1 MSRPYT
7 VGITYKD
14 NPRKTDLFLSNLP
27 ERVCYPALCID
38 PYRPTRATMGCA
50 HTTPAD
56 GVVEP
61 MPRQDVAGACKADR
75 EHTTPSRK
83 LPHGE
88 SFHNVNPMVD
98 ATRNHDTGTA
108 NRELPVGIEA
118 KEGPIED
125 ETRASGRCGEGG
137 CRSLD
142 PTLRS
147 GSGGGSTPTRLTAVG
162 RTGGTME
169 FANPLHSRVR
179 RARTAPDTCS
189 PPSAAPPR
197 GVKCLTRSGT
207 SRLRST
213 LETEVGR
220 VGFLSHLQREYSE
233 GSLLF
238 YEACEAFKARGHS
251 LDTALEGRRILDTYI
266 KESGTD
272 SVNISCAQRAVIEA
286 AFAESAREGTAV
298 PSDVFDVASRSVYQ
312 LMGRDNHARYGGGGG
327 DGGNEVGLGRGRA
340 KSTGARSTTLHS
352 RAASMH
358 GTYVSTR
365 RLDAERTHSLGE
377 EGLARATTY
386 PPPVVQGVG
395 GAPLARNRMRKTQSV
410 SMGVLFKTAG
420 SRIRKAQSA
429 VGLFK
434 TAGSGKSDEA
444 LFKIK
449 EAKRERVLQKALKK
463 EEKKTKKAE
472 VKAAKIDA

>member
-1 MSRPYT
+1 
-7 VGITYKD
+7 
-14 NPRKTDLFLSNLP
+14 
-27 ERVCYPALCID
+27 
-38 PYRPTRATMGCA
+38 MGCA
-50 HTTPAD
+50 QTTPSD

-61 MPRQDVAGACKADR
+61 MPRQDLTGACR
-75 EHTTPSRK
+75 TS
-83 LPHGE
+83 PHGIHTAPSSRQLPLGDE
-88 SFHNVNPMVD
+88 SFHTIINTNKDAPRNPY
-98 ATRNHDTGTA
+98 TGTSA
-108 NRELPVGIEA
+108 SWELQVGIEV
-118 KEGPIED
+118 KEGSTED
-125 ETRASGRCGEGG
+125 EKRASGRCGEGG
-137 CRSLD
+137 RGSLD
-142 PTLRS
+142 PTAARN
-147 GSGGGSTPTRLTAVG
+147 GGDSSNPAAVRLTAVVTVG
-162 RTGGTME
+162 LTGGATE
-169 FANPLHSRVR
+169 IVNPLHRRVR
-179 RARTAPDTCS
+179 RAKTAPDTGFS
-189 PPSAAPPR
+189 PSAAPPR

-251 LDTALEGRRILDTYI
+251 LDTALEGKRNLNTYI

-272 SVNISCAQRAVIEA
+272 SINISCAKRAVIEDV
-286 AFAESAREGTAV
+286 FAESARGGGAV

-312 LMGRDNHARYGGGGG
+312 LMSRDNHARYGGGGG
-327 DGGNEVGLGRGRA
+327 GGGGNEVGRGRA
-340 KSTGARSTTLHS
+340 KSTTGARTTTLHS

-358 GTYVSTR
+358 GTFVSTR

-377 EGLARATTY
+377 EGLLQTSVARATTY
-386 PPPVVQGVG
+386 PPPVVQGEG
-395 GAPLARNRMRKTQSV
+395 GAPRTRIRMRKTQSV

-434 TAGSGKSDEA
+434 TTTGSDKSGEA
-444 LFKIK
+444 MFKIK
-449 EAKRERVLQKALKK
+449 EAKQKRVLQKALKK

-472 VKAAKIDA
+472 EKKKKIDA